1 MADNYL
7 EKRYAELQQGKP
19 VVRRN
24 TPSLDS
30 LLKKA
35 ASHSDQDSGYVV
47 KQAQLDAIV
56 RSVSLLG
63 FPCVF
68 ESCETNSSCAA
79 FIRIVSDDIDDFISG
94 EMMLAASLKA
104 AELGLSCRIDKS
116 DKKIEVFR

>member
-30 LLKKA
+30 LLKKV
-35 ASHSDQDSGYVV
+35 ASPSNTDSGYIV

-56 RSVSLLG
+56 RSASRLG
-63 FPCVF
+63 FPCAF
-68 ESCETNSSCAA
+68 ESCETTPCSAA
-79 FIRIVSDDIDDFISG
+79 FIRIVSDEADDFISG
-94 EMMLAASLKA
+94 EMMLAAGLKA
-104 AELGLSCRIDKS
+104 AELGLSCRIDKT
-116 DKKIEVFR
+116 DKKIELFR